1 MSVQIQSVFSSV
13 QVADIQ
19 TYINNYRELN
29 QAPPMLWDESI
40 YLFSQNWSNYM
51 MSSKLFKH
59 SGIASYGEN
68 IAYFQ
73 GYGTDIIALIKKSID
88 LWYNEIVNYDF
99 TNPEYSNKTGHFTCL
114 VWKSSTKFAMGIAI
128 DSSSNEAYITMN
140 TNPPGNVIGNFETNV
155 LPTIP
160 SNAPILPPVTPVP
173 VTPVPVT
180 PVPVTPVPVTPV
192 PVTPVPVM
200 PVPVIPVPVM
210 PVPVMPVPIPQPIVP
225 ISTQPSSQIIS
236 STLKHIIY
244 KLLSN
249 MIYAVNTNQP
259 RQVLISIIHQ
269 LVELLKNT

>member
-19 TYINNYRELN
+19 TYVNNYRELN

-160 SNAPILPPVTPVP
+160 SNAPILPPVIPVMPVP
-173 VTPVPVT
+173 VTPVPLM
-180 PVPVTPVPVTPV
+180 PVPVT
-192 PVTPVPVM
+192 
-200 PVPVIPVPVM
+200 
-210 PVPVMPVPIPQPIVP
+210 PVPIPQPIVP
-225 ISTQPSSQIIS
+225 ISTQPSSQMIS

>member
-1 MSVQIQSVFSSV
+1 MSVQIQPVFSSV
-13 QVADIQ
+13 QISDIQ
-19 TYINNYRELN
+19 SYVNNYRELN
-29 QAPPMLWDESI
+29 QAPPMIWEESI

-73 GYGTDIIALIKKSID
+73 GYGTDIISLIKKSID

-114 VWKSSTKFAMGIAI
+114 VWKSSNKFAMGIAI
-128 DSSSNEAYITMN
+128 DPSSNEAYITMN

-155 LPTIP
+155 LPTIS
-160 SNAPILPPVTPVP
+160 SNVPTSPPPIM
-173 VTPVPVT
+173 
-180 PVPVTPVPVTPV
+180 
-192 PVTPVPVM
+192 PVPVM
-200 PVPVIPVPVM
+200 PVPLIPVPVM
-210 PVPVMPVPIPQPIVP
+210 PVPLMPVPVTPVPIQQPIVP
-225 ISTQPSSQIIS
+225 IPIPPSTQMIS

-249 MIYAVNTNQP
+249 MIYAINTNQP

>member
-1 MSVQIQSVFSSV
+1 MSVQTQPVFSSV
-13 QVADIQ
+13 QISDIQ

-29 QAPPMLWDESI
+29 QAPPMVWEDSI

-73 GYGTDIIALIKKSID
+73 GYGTDIISLIKKSID
-88 LWYNEIVNYDF
+88 LWYNEIVNFDF

-114 VWKSSTKFAMGIAI
+114 VWKSSNKFAMGIAI
-128 DSSSNEAYITMN
+128 DLSSNEAYITMN

-155 LPTIP
+155 LPTIT
-160 SNAPILPPVTPVP
+160 SNIPISPPDMPVT
-173 VTPVPVT
+173 
-180 PVPVTPVPVTPV
+180 
-192 PVTPVPVM
+192 VPVM
-200 PVPVIPVPVM
+200 PVPVM
-210 PVPVMPVPIPQPIVP
+210 PVPVMPVPVMPPIVP
-225 ISTQPSSQIIS
+225 IHIPQSSQMIS
-236 STLKHIIY
+236 PTLKHIIY

-259 RQVLISIIHQ
+259 RQILISIIHQ